1 MSGVISR
8 HIVIIIYVV
17 VSIVVVVVVVI
28 VVVVDV
34 VVFVFVVVVVVVG
47 VVFVFAFIVFVKSNQ
62 IATFADV
69 SCSVQNCFPVIISAP
84 EIFFAS
90 NLIFIDLWQGG

>member
-17 VSIVVVVVVVI
+17 VSIVVVVVVT
-28 VVVVDV
+28 
-34 VVFVFVVVVVVVG
+34 VVVVVVV
-47 VVFVFAFIVFVKSNQ
+47 VFAFIVFVKSNQ